1 MNTAPVMRQVNKPE
15 LKVIPFK
22 DGAVRTGESW
32 GKLKSLR
39 GQLWCEWYAHSRF
52 LLTCIAFWLVG
63 TWGLSLYADPAW
75 ILLFGGV
82 YALWAGPRF
91 GGSDTIDACEE
102 FTFALPP
109 TRGERYATRL
119 LVGGGTLLLFTA
131 IDLLVLGLD
140 LPQMLAKVFVQAGM
154 IQPQPILKTGMLY
167 GLVLALPL
175 AIFAVAFAL
184 SAVTHSR
191 RLVLTA
197 SFWAV
202 LVSLGA
208 LRVGFW
214 YEDFVWGNLNGYF
227 ACPLLSI
234 IAVAVLWAGA
244 RAYASKEIGP
254 QSAPISLPARW
265 LLWGG
270 LFFLGLLLAMGLAAA
285 LLVNWSKLFR

>member
-1 MNTAPVMRQVNKPE
+1 MNPVPVTPQANKPD
-15 LKVIPFK
+15 LKVIPFQ
-22 DGAVRTGESW
+22 GAAAPNDESW
-32 GKLKSLR
+32 GKFKSLR

-52 LLTCIAFWLVG
+52 LLTCIAFWLVAI
-63 TWGLSLYADPAW
+63 WVLSLCADPAW
-75 ILLFGGV
+75 MLLFAGV

-102 FTFALPP
+102 FTLALPP

-119 LVGGGTLLLFTA
+119 LVGGGALLLFTA
-131 IDLLVLGLD
+131 IDLLALGLD
-140 LPQMLAKVFVQAGM
+140 LPQVLAKIYVQAGM
-154 IQPQPILKTGMLY
+154 IQPQPILNSGLLY
-167 GLVLALPL
+167 GLVLTLPL
-175 AIFAVAFAL
+175 AIFAVSFAL

-214 YEDFVWGNLNGYF
+214 YEDLVWGSLNGYF
-227 ACPLLSI
+227 ACPLLTTIS
-234 IAVAVLWAGA
+234 VAVLWAGA

-254 QSAPISLPARW
+254 QSTPTLLPARW
-265 LLWGG
+265 VLWSG
-270 LFFLGLLLAMGLAAA
+270 LFVLALLLGMGLSSS
-285 LLVNWSKLFR
+285 LLANGSRLLH